1 MISAITI
8 LCVSAIVLTLVLVLR
23 LIYSFHH
30 DEGIV
35 EIDMHE
41 KRKRGLL

>member
-8 LCVSAIVLTLVLVLR
+8 LCVSSIVLTLVLVLR
-23 LIYSFHH
+23 LIYSFHRE
-30 DEGIV
+30 EGIV

-41 KRKRGLL
+41 KRKRGPF